1 MALSAMMTKKRKM
14 KKKLTCR
21 DCNKEF
27 AEKLP
32 GAPGFRNQCSTCS
45 LTQPE
50 PEPIGG
56 NMIWDHKTAPYIE
69 LKPMKE
75 AKRFAAQTKRLGA
88 GVTSCLLESKGEP
101 KESAKTGS
109 GSETGSEY
117 RSNLGESRS
126 VKTRAQ
132 G

>member
-1 MALSAMMTKKRKM
+1 M
-14 KKKLTCR
+14 KKLKLICR

-32 GAPGFRNQCSTCS
+32 ASPGFRNQCPTCS
-45 LTQPE
+45 LSQPE

-75 AKRFAAQTKRLGA
+75 AKRFAAQTKRFGA
-88 GVTSCLLESKGEP
+88 GVTCCLVESKLDDTS
-101 KESAKTGS
+101 KESSKKDS
-109 GSETGSEY
+109 GAESSAEY
-117 RSNLGESRS
+117 HSNLGESRS

>member
-1 MALSAMMTKKRKM
+1 MTTKKGKM
-14 KKKLTCR
+14 KKKLICR

-27 AEKLP
+27 VEKLP
-32 GAPGFRNQCSTCS
+32 GTPGFRNQCPTCS
-45 LTQPE
+45 LSQPE

-69 LKPMKE
+69 LKPMSQ
-75 AKRFAAQTKRLGA
+75 AKVFAAQTKRFGA
-88 GVTSCLLESKGEP
+88 GVTACLVESKGEP
-101 KESAKTGS
+101 KDSAKTGT

-126 VKTRAQ
+126 VKNRAQ

>member
-1 MALSAMMTKKRKM
+1 MRKS
-14 KKKLTCR
+14 KLICR

-27 AEKLP
+27 TEKLP
-32 GAPGFRNQCSTCS
+32 GTPGFRNQCPTCS
-45 LTQPE
+45 LSQSE

-69 LKPMKE
+69 LKPMSQ
-75 AKRFAAQTKRLGA
+75 AKIFAAQTKRFGA
-88 GVTSCLLESKGEP
+88 GVTACLVESKGEP
-101 KESAKTGS
+101 KDSAKTGS

-117 RSNLGESRS
+117 HSNLGESRS

-132 G
+132 S